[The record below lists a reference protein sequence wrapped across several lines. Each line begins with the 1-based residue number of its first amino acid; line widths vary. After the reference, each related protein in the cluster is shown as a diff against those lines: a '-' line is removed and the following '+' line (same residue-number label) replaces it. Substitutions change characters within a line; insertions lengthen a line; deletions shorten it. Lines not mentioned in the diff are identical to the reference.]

1 MAAGMNDEPPIE
13 LKLVQDAMLLDLE
26 IVDTRLEP
34 TAGNENW
41 HVRIRIRA
49 EEDLIETC
57 ALGLIFTLGMLSFH
71 DARPRGVSDKWFETN
86 DEWTVSD
93 MLRHLEFTHGRLHFH
108 ADYVRGRGVKTTIEV
123 SSDGQVLVETVNR
136 GQAATRWLDRL
147 RGKRLLEALPTGR

>member
-71 DARPRGVSDKWFETN
+71 DARPRGVSD
-86 DEWTVSD
+86 

-108 ADYVRGRGVKTTIEV
+108 ADYVRGRCVKTTIEV